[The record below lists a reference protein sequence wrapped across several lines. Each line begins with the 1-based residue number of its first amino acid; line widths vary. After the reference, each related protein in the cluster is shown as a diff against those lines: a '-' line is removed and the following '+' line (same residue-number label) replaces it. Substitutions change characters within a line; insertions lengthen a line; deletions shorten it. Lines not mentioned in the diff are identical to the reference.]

1 MQWVGIVCREMELG
15 DHDGDM
21 GGMALPML
29 YGGSAPN
36 MIHDS
41 SKLKPGENGTAGT
54 GTPTPTDETRPS
66 DHELLQHE
74 HHLHHQQPPGA
85 HVKKSV
91 RYRECLKNHAA
102 SIGGHAI
109 DGCGDFMPSGEDGSL
124 EALKCA
130 ACNCH
135 RNFHRREVEGEPPC
149 YFCYSPRGRKRPGAG
164 PPMALLGL
172 PPAQQQH
179 PLNAAPLALPP
190 TSAHVVPRSMLQGA
204 GGDNDQDGSSG
215 MSYINAYGTGGMM
228 PIVMKKRFRTKF
240 SNEQKEKMCAFA
252 EKVGWRIQ
260 KHDDAAVHQ
269 FCMDIGV
276 KRHVLKVWM
285 HNNKSHMLAAKAQR
299 SEEQCTSQ

>member
-1 MQWVGIVCREMELG
+1 MELG
-15 DHDGDM
+15 EHDGDM
-21 GGMALPML
+21 GVMALPML
-29 YGGSAPN
+29 YGGPAPN
-36 MIHDS
+36 IHES

-54 GTPTPTDETRPS
+54 GTPSDETRPS

-74 HHLHHQQPPGA
+74 HHHHQQTVAPA
-85 HVKKSV
+85 KKSV

-149 YFCYSPRGRKRPGAG
+149 YYCYSPRSCGGRKRGAG
-164 PPMALLGL
+164 PPMALLG

-179 PLNAAPLALPP
+179 PINATPLALPP
-190 TSAHVVPRSMLQGA
+190 TSAHMVARSLLQGA
-204 GGDNDQDGSSG
+204 GDNDQDGSSS
-215 MSYINAYGTGGMM
+215 MSYLNAYGTAGMM

-240 SNEQKEKMCAFA
+240 SNEQKEKMLAFA

-269 FCMDIGV
+269 FCMDVGV

-285 HNNKSHMLAAKAQR
+285 HNNKSHMLATKAQR

>member
-1 MQWVGIVCREMELG
+1 MQWVEIVCREMELG
-15 DHDGDM
+15 EHDSDM

-29 YGGSAPN
+29 YAGPAPN
-36 MIHDS
+36 IHES
-41 SKLKPGENGTAGT
+41 SKMKPGENGTAGT
-54 GTPTPTDETRPS
+54 GTPSGETRPP

-74 HHLHHQQPPGA
+74 HHQQPSVV
-85 HVKKSV
+85 VKKCV

-124 EALKCA
+124 EALRCA

-149 YFCYSPRGRKRPGAG
+149 YYCYSPRSCGARKRGAG
-164 PPMALLGL
+164 PPMALLG
-172 PPAQQQH
+172 PPSQQQH
-179 PLNAAPLALPP
+179 PINATPLALPP
-190 TSAHVVPRSMLQGA
+190 TSAHVVARSLMQ
-204 GGDNDQDGSSG
+204 GDNDQDGSSG
-215 MSYINAYGTGGMM
+215 MSYLNAYGSGSGMM

-269 FCMDIGV
+269 FCMDVGV